1 MSASTGRDEASVHA
15 IAAEPKSLVM
25 IAIPAVVVVGCAI
38 VAAAAPIGVSII
50 AVFLFA
56 GPHNWMEA
64 RYFLT
69 RMPARWGGLAPYFSL
84 GLAGSL
90 FLAGMFLIYV
100 LNLISY
106 RNQFYIL
113 TLTVRLL

>member
-1 MSASTGRDEASVHA
+1 MSASTGRDNVTVRA
-15 IAAEPKSLVM
+15 IAAESRPLVM
-25 IAIPAVVVVGCAI
+25 LAIPSLVVVGCAL

-90 FLAGMFLIYV
+90 
-100 LNLISY
+100 
-106 RNQFYIL
+106 
-113 TLTVRLL
+113 

>member
-1 MSASTGRDEASVHA
+1 MSTNTICEDAPAHA
-15 IAAEPKSLVM
+15 IAEEPMPAVLM
-25 IAIPAVVVVGCAI
+25 AIPAAIVVACAI
-38 VAAAAPIGVSII
+38 VATVAPIGVSVV

-64 RYFLT
+64 RYFLA

-90 FLAGMFLIYV
+90 MLAGC
-100 LNLISY
+100 S
-106 RNQFYIL
+106 
-113 TLTVRLL
+113 RLFPGWLETIRKTA